1 MVPQHGTLSEI
12 IRCIQ
17 IASVLPV
24 GAAAGVVAGEG
35 AWSAGATSGVSHSL
49 EGALQAGEGAVE
61 GGPELDEEVAP
72 ERKEAP
78 GKERRCVPAGEEASG
93 GSPLGRLYHRTA
105 EQAAGLL
112 EGRAQFLHGGGL
124 LCYEPQRSLCSGC
137 AGETKGARGSF

>member
-1 MVPQHGTLSEI
+1 
-12 IRCIQ
+12 
-17 IASVLPV
+17 VLPV

-137 AGETKGARGSF
+137 GGETKGARGSF